1 MVVRK
6 IVEVEM
12 VWTFD
17 SDQCALGYC
26 LGSGGSCDVVVV
38 VAGVYKKTLVN
49 GLWFHLC
56 VNME

>member
-1 MVVRK
+1 MVVKK

-26 LGSGGSCDVVVV
+26 LGSGGSCDMVVV
-38 VAGVYKKTLVN
+38 VACVYKKTLVN
-49 GLWFHLC
+49 GLWFHL
-56 VNME
+56 

>member
-1 MVVRK
+1 MVVKK

-26 LGSGGSCDVVVV
+26 LGNDSSCDVVVV

-49 GLWFHLC
+49 SLWFHL
-56 VNME
+56 